1 MVNREKTSPRG
12 RGDELRSFIDLTQ
25 QRNAHQVSAIPDPGL
40 PATGTSRIE
49 AKLREARERRDAA
62 VDRALSR
69 TSSRRDEPSD
79 G

>member
-1 MVNREKTSPRG
+1 MN

-49 AKLREARERRDAA
+49 AKLREARQ
-62 VDRALSR
+62 
-69 TSSRRDEPSD
+69 RRDEAVGRALRRTTLGQEESAE